1 MTQFTVESA
10 DGDTTEIESV
20 SRDDWDGLNSPCPVC
35 GGTEFHHT
43 KYESGHYGHEGE
55 AVILRK
61 DYWDQRGPIRTKC
74 RDCGE
79 VLHKDAVYDLLES
92 GFTTP

>member
-1 MTQFTVESA
+1 MTEFTVESA
-10 DGDTTEIESV
+10 DGDTTKIESV

-43 KYESGHYGHEGE
+43 KYESGHYGHEDE

-61 DYWDQRGPIRTKC
+61 DYWDERGSIYTEC
-74 RDCGE
+74 RNCGE
-79 VLHKDAVYDLLES
+79 VLYKDAVYDLLKS
-92 GFTTP
+92 GFTAP